1 MMQALEDF
9 LQLHGH
15 PLSVDTQMHPVRIQG
30 EAEPRM
36 QGRHYRLNTPMRS
49 KDFTTLA
56 EFADCLSKA
65 DALSVER
72 MAENLSRDF
81 FMLET
86 GGANR

>member
-1 MMQALEDF
+1 
-9 LQLHGH
+9 
-15 PLSVDTQMHPVRIQG
+15 
-30 EAEPRM
+30 M